1 MPNGHCGKASEP
13 RPTIPGSTSNSA
25 ASITSTAMTSRARL
39 LPNDGMRYMYDCG
52 RNADAWRIARTLE
65 KYDAKLGAVLL
76 AEIAATER

>member
-1 MPNGHCGKASEP
+1 
-13 RPTIPGSTSNSA
+13 
-25 ASITSTAMTSRARL
+25 MTSRARL